1 MGGGSSKGEAY
12 AAKEE
17 GDWTRKIAADGSTY
31 FFNKNT
37 NERRTLLIEEMP
49 ENIQNIATSW
59 VELFD
64 SSSQQ
69 PYYWNNETNET
80 TWEIPAELDELFK
93 QEEQYYLQQLLN
105 NKVTL
110 HLKTKNHINGWQEI
124 YQSSE
129 SSNILEGESA
139 ICFYHNTETGTLT
152 YGTPVEVVR
161 NQQKLRSEELMS
173 TWDGDQLMAKM
184 KELNNEIKNEMETL
198 HDRVHSERYRQRLKM
213 QENLKSKRKR
223 QGEDA
228 TAAKP
233 PEPKHGGAEELIL
246 RDMKARRKKYKSG
259 LKTHLEEQYNA
270 EAEWQMWEEI
280 IDPASK
286 RPYYHN
292 VQTGKTQWTM
302 PPGLTVAYEAQEKE
316 MLVEFLKNDNLK
328 MEPLGSDKK
337 YVQYFDP
344 KSPNDFVVYK
354 NLETGD
360 LSAERPEQVV
370 DSDLKNK
377 TAKLEQAEKILNETW
392 DGNKLKDELQKLRNQ
407 HEDELMEYASTVQDE
422 RKRQREKMREKLRE
436 RKRQQRKNGAA
447 QNNSD
452 MPDSPHTP
460 SPPRTNDA
468 YLDKS
473 TVEELS
479 EGNDSFAALMSM

>member
-1 MGGGSSKGEAY
+1 M
-12 AAKEE
+12 
-17 GDWTRKIAADGSTY
+17 
-31 FFNKNT
+31 
-37 NERRTLLIEEMP
+37 
-49 ENIQNIATSW
+49 
-59 VELFD
+59 
-64 SSSQQ
+64 
-69 PYYWNNETNET
+69 
-80 TWEIPAELDELFK
+80 
-93 QEEQYYLQQLLN
+93 
-105 NKVTL
+105 
-110 HLKTKNHINGWQEI
+110 
-124 YQSSE
+124 
-129 SSNILEGESA
+129 LE
-139 ICFYHNTETGTLT
+139 
-152 YGTPVEVVR
+152 
-161 NQQKLRSEELMS
+161 
-173 TWDGDQLMAKM
+173 
-184 KELNNEIKNEMETL
+184 
-198 HDRVHSERYRQRLKM
+198 
-213 QENLKSKRKR
+213 
-223 QGEDA
+223 
-228 TAAKP
+228 
-233 PEPKHGGAEELIL
+233 
-246 RDMKARRKKYKSG
+246 
-259 LKTHLEEQYNA
+259 
-270 EAEWQMWEEI
+270 
-280 IDPASK
+280 
-286 RPYYHN
+286 
-292 VQTGKTQWTM
+292 
-302 PPGLTVAYEAQEKE
+302 
-316 MLVEFLKNDNLK
+316 EFLKNDNLK